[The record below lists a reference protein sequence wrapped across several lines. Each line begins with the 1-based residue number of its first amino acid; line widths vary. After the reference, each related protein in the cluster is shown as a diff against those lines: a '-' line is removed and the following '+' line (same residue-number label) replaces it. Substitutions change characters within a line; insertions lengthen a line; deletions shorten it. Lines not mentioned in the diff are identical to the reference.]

1 MTNSKLAALAIL
13 FLLAS
18 PSAGFAAGASAG
30 GAGYGGTGT
39 GTDKVGADV
48 MNIPDMAIGGPPA
61 LDVTKDLQFT
71 DPGTAPEKAP
81 RMTPSSRS
89 VPPH

>member
-61 LDVTKDLQFT
+61 LDVTKDL
-71 DPGTAPEKAP
+71 PATAPTTTPQRMPGMKPFP
-81 RMTPSSRS
+81 RSM
-89 VPPH
+89 PPQ